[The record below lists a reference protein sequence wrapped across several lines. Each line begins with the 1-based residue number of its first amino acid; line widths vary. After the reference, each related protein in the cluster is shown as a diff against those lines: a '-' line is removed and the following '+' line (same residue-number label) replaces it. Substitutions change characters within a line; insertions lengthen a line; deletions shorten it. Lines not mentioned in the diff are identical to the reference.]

1 MTGFSEPPQVSRS
14 AHHAGG
20 GWRRAGCW
28 RGSHNDGI
36 RPQAIRNAQRRP
48 AEYNRLAALRSKAG
62 PSNPQ
67 HGYVSTE
74 RAKVHV
80 TDWDVFASQ
89 SAIVRQAVENSASR
103 MQRLQN
109 REEKMPLF
117 ITYASYSH
125 SGVKGLVNKPED
137 RSGAVKA
144 LIEKAGG
151 KLVALYNTTGSNDVV
166 LVSELAD
173 GSDAVAMGMAVAAS
187 GALAKI
193 ETVRAWTPSEFKG
206 IAEKAARV
214 ASAYTPPGK

>member
-1 MTGFSEPPQVSRS
+1 
-14 AHHAGG
+14 
-20 GWRRAGCW
+20 
-28 RGSHNDGI
+28 
-36 RPQAIRNAQRRP
+36 
-48 AEYNRLAALRSKAG
+48 LAALRSKAG

-80 TDWDVFASQ
+80 TNWDVFASQ

-137 RSGAVKA
+137 RSGAIKA

-151 KLVALYNTTGSNDVV
+151 KLVAFYNTTGSNDVV

-187 GALAKI
+187 GALSRI

-206 IAEKAARV
+206 VAEKAARV

>member
-1 MTGFSEPPQVSRS
+1 
-14 AHHAGG
+14 
-20 GWRRAGCW
+20 
-28 RGSHNDGI
+28 
-36 RPQAIRNAQRRP
+36 
-48 AEYNRLAALRSKAG
+48 
-62 PSNPQ
+62 
-67 HGYVSTE
+67 
-74 RAKVHV
+74 
-80 TDWDVFASQ
+80 
-89 SAIVRQAVENSASR
+89 

-173 GSDAVAMGMAVAAS
+173 GSDAVAMGMAVAAT
-187 GALAKI
+187 GALSKI
-193 ETVRAWTPSEFKG
+193 ETVLAWTRADLKSF
-206 IAEKAARV
+206 ADKAARV
-214 ASAYTPPGK
+214 AGA

>member
-1 MTGFSEPPQVSRS
+1 MS
-14 AHHAGG
+14 A
-20 GWRRAGCW
+20 
-28 RGSHNDGI
+28 
-36 RPQAIRNAQRRP
+36 QAVPRFM
-48 AEYNRLAALRSKAG
+48 YKLGRLSPR
-62 PSNPQ
+62 
-67 HGYVSTE
+67 
-74 RAKVHV
+74 KVLLC
-80 TDWDVFASQ
+80 D
-89 SAIVRQAVENSASR
+89 QAVENSASR

-187 GALAKI
+187 GALSKI

-214 ASAYTPPGK
+214 ASAYTPPGE